1 MRIGGAVWWC
11 LERAQGMT
19 MFEFYAF
26 IALPALLV
34 VGAYI
39 AVIIYERRS
48 RSDSDAVRN
57 TEAKSVSAGRG
68 SP

>member
-1 MRIGGAVWWC
+1 
-11 LERAQGMT
+11 MT
-19 MFEFYAF
+19 MLEFYAF

-34 VGAYI
+34 VGAYV